1 MLDIQIIIEK
11 INKTCK
17 IFFPESTFF
26 LHPSSTN
33 RYRFKITGNNTSV
46 AINNYHNTSEEVNVI
61 KWLDDFWIYIDI
73 RFENFNT
80 FISLSV
86 FQGEETDNIKH
97 QLFRAEWDDYNNKE
111 EKHPQPHW
119 HITPNQVIEKTFEEL
134 VSIEDSDTFTSLLE
148 EEKSKIIDV
157 NQIHFAMN
165 GNWIN
170 NESEIHPLNNEEKI
184 VRWFQG
190 LLSHLRTQL
199 EYVK

>member
-1 MLDIQIIIEK
+1 MMIDKLNLIAE
-11 INKTCK
+11 INRSCK
-17 IFFPESTFF
+17 RFFTESSFSLNPYTA
-26 LHPSSTN
+26 N
-33 RYRFKITGNNTSV
+33 RFRISGDNISK
-46 AINNYHNTSEEVNVI
+46 AKNYYYDMPEEVKVL
-61 KWLDDFWIYIDI
+61 KWFDDFWVYLDI
-73 RFENFNT
+73 KFENNNT

-86 FQGEETDNIKH
+86 FQGEEPDNIKY

-134 VSIEDSDTFTSLLE
+134 VSIEDSDTFNNLLE

-157 NQIHFAMN
+157 NKIHFAMN

-184 VRWFQG
+184 VRWFHG

-199 EYVK
+199 EFVK